1 MSLQEI
7 IKSMNPTLWVFAG
20 LLIGWVF
27 VQSGLFVRLALK
39 FNKKNNLAT
48 DDELKQAF
56 STGFVSVL
64 GPAVSVIVTVF
75 ALTGMVGSAVTFMR
89 CGVIG
94 APMWE
99 LMMAEYSA
107 QSAGVAFGGEGFTEA
122 IFVLCIFGMTFA
134 SAPYFINTM
143 ITLKPLDKAVVKSQD
158 AAAKGQGKPSFIPI
172 LGNAAMMGIM
182 GYSIFDY
189 FTAINKTA
197 AFVSA
202 LLASVVLGKLAKKVK
217 GLATWS
223 MAIAMLI
230 GMLVGQLVTTIMG

>member
-7 IKSMNPTLWVFAG
+7 IKSMNPTLWVFSG

-27 VQSGLFVRLALK
+27 VQSGLFLRLALN

-48 DDELKQAF
+48 QDELKQAF
-56 STGFVSVL
+56 STGFVSVF
-64 GPAVSVIVTVF
+64 GPAISVVVT
-75 ALTGMVGSAVTFMR
+75 ALSLIAMVGPAVTFMR

-107 QSAGVAFGGEGFTEA
+107 QSAGVAFGGDGFTEA
-122 IFVLCIFGMTFA
+122 IFVLCVFGMTFA

-143 ITLKPLDKAVVKSQD
+143 ITLKPLDTAVVKSQE
-158 AAAKGQGKPSFIPI
+158 AAAKGSGKPSFIPI

-189 FTAINKTA
+189 FTAVNKLA
-197 AFVSA
+197 AFLSA
-202 LLASVVLGKLAKKVK
+202 MAASVILGKL
-217 GLATWS
+217 S
-223 MAIAMLI
+223 
-230 GMLVGQLVTTIMG
+230 

>member
-7 IKSMNPTLWVFAG
+7 IKSMNPTLWIFSG

-27 VQSGLFVRLALK
+27 VQAGLFLRLALK
-39 FNKKNNLAT
+39 FNKKNNLVT
-48 DDELKQAF
+48 KDELKQSF
-56 STGFVSVL
+56 TTGFVSVA
-64 GPAVSVIVTVF
+64 GPSISVIVTAISLV
-75 ALTGMVGSAVTFMR
+75 AMVGSAVTFMR

-107 QSAGVAFGGEGFTEA
+107 QSAGVAFGGEGFTES

-143 ITLKPLDKAVVKSQD
+143 ITLKPLDTAVVKSQ
-158 AAAKGQGKPSFIPI
+158 ASAAKGEKKESFIPI

-189 FTAINKTA
+189 FTVVDKTA
-197 AFVSA
+197 AFASA
-202 LLASVVLGKLAKKVK
+202 ILASLVLGKLSKKFK
-217 GLATWS
+217 WLATWN
-223 MAIAMLI
+223 MAIAMI
-230 GMLVGQLVTTIMG
+230 VGMFVGQLVTTIMG